1 MKAVYDKG
9 GNCFAMSL
17 RLSGKIDIYWNYNL
31 INAEEKSTVAR
42 ELRFDDIEL
51 TFDSFY
57 LKQKPKEDK
66 GP

>member
-1 MKAVYDKG
+1 M
-9 GNCFAMSL
+9 CL

-31 INAEEKSTVAR
+31 INAEEKSSVAR